1 MSRCCNFCGVELI
14 VEDISTYLLVWLGT
28 CMYIVIFFSSR
39 GLYSDIVFW
48 VKVQTNKKLAMA
60 IIVEHLSIVGTSIS
74 NLLFTYT

>member
-1 MSRCCNFCGVELI
+1 
-14 VEDISTYLLVWLGT
+14 
-28 CMYIVIFFSSR
+28 MYIVIFFSSR